1 MFVDTTIAARV
12 ERAEAQVTRAMA
24 GALTGSPSAP
34 EAIVIP
40 VGPGVAA
47 FARQG
52 SPINKVIGVGL
63 DAPIDDATL
72 DGVERV
78 FDERHEP
85 VRVELSTLAVPASGQ
100 QLTARGYR
108 LLGFENVLAR
118 RLAGVEAP
126 RAGGVRVARI
136 VPGQELLWKD
146 VVVDAAAASDETG
159 VPPDDYSRE
168 VVDVVMRDSLA
179 ARGFARYLASLDGV
193 IAGGGSMYVHDGVA
207 ILTGSATLPQ
217 HRRRGVQAALIAHRL
232 HDAHAAGAELAII
245 TTAPG
250 TQSQA
255 NVMKLGFALVYA
267 RAILVRG

>member
-1 MFVDTTIAARV
+1 MFADTTIAARI

-24 GALTGSPSAP
+24 GALTGSRSAP
-34 EAIVIP
+34 EAVVIP
-40 VGPGVAA
+40 IGPGVAA
-47 FARQG
+47 FVRQG
-52 SPINKVIGVGL
+52 SPMNKVIGVGL
-63 DAPIDDATL
+63 DAPIDDPAL
-72 DGVERV
+72 GGVERV
-78 FDERHEP
+78 FDGLHEP
-85 VRVELSTLAVPASGQ
+85 VRVELSTLAVPESGQ

-118 RLAGVEAP
+118 RLAGVAAP
-126 RAGGVRVARI
+126 RAERVRVERI
-136 VPGQELLWKD
+136 APGQEPQWKA
-146 VVVDAAAASDETG
+146 VVVDAAAASDDTG

-168 VVDVVMRDSLA
+168 VIDAVMQDSLA
-179 ARGFARYLASLDGV
+179 ARGFARYLASVDGV
-193 IAGGGSMYVHDGVA
+193 VAGGGSMYVHDGVA

-217 HRRRGVQAALIAHRL
+217 HRRRGVQAALVEQRL

-255 NVMKLGFALVYA
+255 NVMKFGFALAYA